1 MSTPSCPAHS
11 SSTSVTPAE
20 TSFRPLDSEDYQC
33 AAAPSIFAELAARG
47 PIHHVVLPGEA
58 PAWLVTRRAEAEAAL
73 RDPRLA
79 KDPMRVARHGQ
90 AVGRRRVP
98 EDFTAVSGRQLMNLD
113 GADHARIRRVI
124 TRYLVD
130 SAVARKQTVLT
141 ETVRHHV
148 DALAAKETADLVADF
163 AVPLVNDVIGRV
175 IGVRPELNEIIMTG
189 GALLFG
195 PDDPTT
201 PAMIDAYRQ
210 VTGAAARAV
219 AEGSAVAGA
228 DDLLGGLA
236 NAVRDGLVSRREA
249 ASNLAMVM
257 IAATGGPVKMLAHS
271 VVALHDDPLMREAML
286 SGDPMAVVEDLL
298 YQQPPIPFTSWRFA
312 TETMEIAG
320 QQVRA
325 GDAVMVL
332 IATANSELVAP
343 ARSSTAPAAPGERAP
358 AERRPER
365 NLAFG
370 DGRHRCPGQS
380 LARRLAATALPA
392 LFRAFPSI
400 QLQIP
405 STELIWRGGFGPR
418 GPGCVPVRLR
428 S

>member
-1 MSTPSCPAHS
+1 MSTHSCPAHAS
-11 SSTSVTPAE
+11 GAPVVPAGS
-20 TSFRPLDSEDYQC
+20 SFRPLESEDYHR
-33 AAAPSIFAELAARG
+33 AAVPSIFTELAALG

-58 PAWLVTRRAEAEAAL
+58 PAWLITRRAEAEAAL

-79 KDPMRVARHGQ
+79 KDPLSVARHGQ
-90 AVGRRRVP
+90 AIGRRRVP

-113 GADHARIRRVI
+113 GADHARVRRMI

-130 SAVARKQTVLT
+130 SAVVRKQTVLA

-148 DALAAKETADLVADF
+148 DALATEETADLVADF
-163 AVPLVNDVIGRV
+163 AVPLVNDVIGRI

-201 PAMIDAYRQ
+201 PAMIDAYQQ

-228 DDLLGGLA
+228 NDLLEGLA
-236 NAVRDGLVSRREA
+236 CAVRDGLVSRREA

-257 IAATGGPVKMLAHS
+257 IAATGGPVKMLGHS
-271 VVALHDDPLMREAML
+271 VVVLHDDPLRREAML
-286 SGDPMAVVEDLL
+286 TGDPMAVVEDLL

-332 IATANSELVAP
+332 IATANSEPAAP
-343 ARSSTAPAAPGERAP
+343 TRSSTAPTAPDDRSAAELRA
-358 AERRPER
+358 RR

-370 DGRHRCPGQS
+370 DGAHRCPGQS
-380 LARRLAATALPA
+380 LARRLAAAALPA
-392 LFRAFPSI
+392 LFRAFPGMR
-400 QLQIP
+400 LQIP
-405 STELIWRGGFGPR
+405 STELTWRGGFGPR
-418 GPGCVPVRLR
+418 GPRCVPVRLH

>member
-1 MSTPSCPAHS
+1 MYTSGCPAG
-11 SSTSVTPAE
+11 SSTSVTPSA
-20 TSFRPLDSEDYQC
+20 TAFRPLDSEDYHC
-33 AAAPSIFAELAARG
+33 AAVPSAFAELAALG
-47 PIHHVVLPGEA
+47 PIHYVVLPGEA

-73 RDPRLA
+73 RDPRLS
-79 KDPMRVARHGQ
+79 KDPLRVVRHGQ

-124 TRYLVD
+124 AKHLVD
-130 SAVARKQTVLT
+130 SALARKQAVLV

-163 AVPLVNDVIGRV
+163 AVPVVNDVIGRI
-175 IGVRPELNEIIMTG
+175 IGVRPELNEIIMTE

-201 PAMIDAYRQ
+201 PSMVDAYRQ
-210 VTGAAARAV
+210 VTGAAALAV
-219 AEGSAVAGA
+219 AEGSTAEGA
-228 DDLLGGLA
+228 DALSGGLA
-236 NAVRDGLVSRREA
+236 CAVRDGLMSKREA

-271 VVALHDDPLMREAML
+271 VVALHDDPVMRDAML
-286 SGDPMAVVEDLL
+286 SGDPMEVVENLL

-312 TETMEIAG
+312 TEEMEIAG

-325 GDAVMVL
+325 GDAVMIL
-332 IATANSELVAP
+332 IATANSEPAP
-343 ARSSTAPAAPGERAP
+343 SARSSTAPAVPGEGAS

-392 LFRAFPSI
+392 LFSTFPSI

-405 STELIWRGGFGPR
+405 STELVWRGGFGPR

-428 S
+428 N